1 MLNWDMVKEYE
12 YNLANLT
19 IRSVRLDLDAPDLPV
34 IIGEL
39 GVHGLHPTGRG
50 ADRVMAMRAA
60 ERRVTEQE
68 EFKTTSLCANGTLH
82 CRQWNSLQ
90 WQLSLLQWS
99 SRHVL
104 SYRTSLRPRHA
115 QIMEEE
121 FN

>member
-12 YNLANLT
+12 YNLANL

-68 EFKTTSLCANGTLH
+68 EFKTTSAMCRRRPYVVDNGTAY
-82 CRQWNSLQ
+82 NGNYP
-90 WQLSLLQWS
+90 LQWS

-104 SYRTSLRPRHA
+104 SYRTSLRPGHA
-115 QIMEEE
+115 RIMEEE
-121 FN
+121 SN